1 LDILYDVIADEGKSV
16 LFSTHITT
24 DLEKIADHITF
35 LNQGQVV
42 FSLPKDELLD
52 RYALVK
58 GGLDIL
64 SHPEAKGRLLGVR
77 KGQAS
82 FSALTTEGETLARRF
97 GERVTLERAS
107 LDDIMVYS
115 VRGERNV

>member
-1 LDILYDVIADEGKSV
+1 MIADEGKSV
-16 LFSTHITT
+16 LFSTHHHRFG
-24 DLEKIADHITF
+24 ENRDHITF

-82 FSALTTEGETLARRF
+82 FCPH
-97 GERVTLERAS
+97 
-107 LDDIMVYS
+107 Y
-115 VRGERNV
+115 